1 MAASRWA
8 GLTVLVLTSLAVVGG
23 GATAS
28 SSRSRAPQRPTA
40 IAISAQPGDTA
51 VVYQAE
57 VTPTG
62 TATNYNWS
70 LGPNPQGH
78 LATCG
83 VFKSTGSVAT
93 WTLHDKSAGAT
104 CPDNTTAAG
113 SITLTFTFG
122 RYHCTAVDTAG
133 SAGGKYRYN
142 PNQAC
147 KLVSR

>member
-104 CPDNTTAAG
+104 CPDL
-113 SITLTFTFG
+113 SLI
-122 RYHCTAVDTAG
+122 HI
-133 SAGGKYRYN
+133 
-142 PNQAC
+142 
-147 KLVSR
+147 